1 VFAQQ
6 YKEVDGRREVHGRD
20 HTYVVLDAV
29 GNCIV
34 NIQGT

>member
-6 YKEVDGRREVHGRD
+6 YHETGGRRERGGRD

-34 NIQGT
+34 NIPGT